1 MKGTAVFK
9 KRIKECTSWRE
20 EVYFNMS
27 FQKTSL
33 NLFQLY
39 HIASIHCRKGKKIS
53 FSLMGGRYWS
63 FCITTA
69 EKSSLSMKNGR
80 KESLSSCD
88 LLIRPP
94 TSHPENKVRIM
105 GHHILESTE
114 QKECKRYY
122 LSIERNIYMEQMFQ
136 LGGMKIVHLKDSSKV
151 IECIEELLVL
161 VQNKESSTPEEIS
174 CLLYRLLTYITSKET
189 TQPDFA
195 NPPYSHLIDIVRHNP
210 QDYPTLESM
219 EKTFQVSRETLRKI
233 FLEKTSMS
241 PMDFVID
248 ARLNNSCWMLKYSV
262 MPIREIAELNG
273 YKDAAFY
280 SHAFKKHYG
289 ISPKQYRNQPEEKK

>member
-94 TSHPENKVRIM
+94 TVHPENKVRIM

-122 LSIERNIYMEQMFQ
+122 LSIERNIYMEQMFH
-136 LGGMKIVHLKDSSKV
+136 LDGTKVVHLKDSRKV
-151 IECIEELLVL
+151 IACIEELLTL
-161 VQNKESSTPEEIS
+161 VRNKENCTPEDIA
-174 CLLYRLLTYITSKET
+174 CLLYRFLTYITLKKGIM
-189 TQPDFA
+189 PDFTS
-195 NPPYSHLIDIVRHNP
+195 PYSHLIDIVRRYP

-219 EKTFQVSRETLRKI
+219 EKTFQVSRETLRRI

-241 PMDFVID
+241 PMEFVVSS
-248 ARLNNSCWMLKYSV
+248 RLNNSCWMLKNSV
-262 MPIREIAELNG
+262 MPIREIAVLNG

-289 ISPKQYRNQPEEKK
+289 ISPKQYRDLPEKKK